1 MYRILTNNKIRKM
14 KKLFV
19 LVSVVALFAAVACK
33 SNTQNA
39 EQLKADSIKKADSI
53 AAAMAADTTKV
64 DSTKKAD
71 TAKKVEAVKPE
82 AKKK

>member
-1 MYRILTNNKIRKM
+1 MWRILTNNKIRKM

-33 SNTQNA
+33 SNTQSA

-53 AAAMAADTTKV
+53 AAALAADTTQKV
-64 DSTKKAD
+64 DSATLKD
-71 TAKKVEAVKPE
+71 SVAKPAAKPE

>member
-1 MYRILTNNKIRKM
+1 M

-33 SNTQNA
+33 SNTPSA

-53 AAAMAADTTKV
+53 AAVMAADTTKKV
-64 DSTKKAD
+64 DSTVKDTTVKK
-71 TAKKVEAVKPE
+71 EAVKPE
-82 AKKK
+82 AKKKK